1 MAGLAERTDELFVIM
16 SRTSG
21 SSRTRTHAGAALSVL
36 AACGLLAGCGAGD
49 GSDEGLT
56 DPATVTTTGA
66 TQWEPSLG
74 IPASSPLAGPEPGES
89 KTINLPSGRTF
100 ILHVPENYDP
110 SRAWP
115 VVLSFH
121 GWGETASQM
130 EAYTRFD
137 SSEAI
142 VAYAQGTD
150 KAWAPAPYAKTS
162 GAEDVAF
169 VQQIVDSLRAT
180 YAVDDERIYAVGMSN
195 GGGFA
200 AYLACQMPEYFHAVA
215 SVSAA
220 YYSKIHDGCKSA
232 AESENEHYG
241 EPLPVGRLDLHGT
254 DDPIVSYFGG
264 TRHGATYN
272 PVMEVLAMDQKRNQ
286 CSDQIST
293 SRLASNSLLMQ
304 WKGCRAPLV
313 HIRIGGGNHVW
324 PGGSY
329 DKSHVLPEGFATDAV
344 LDFFAIP
351 GRATGTEDSANKL

>member
-36 AACGLLAGCGAGD
+36 AACGLLAGCGVGD

-56 DPATVTTTGA
+56 DPTAVTTTGA